1 MIYELRI
8 AFLINNTNIDY
19 IISSKWFLQIN
30 FNSDLKKIF
39 KKVSKI
45 IVLILCILIYRQI
58 NNDEILDIF

>member
-19 IISSKWFLQIN
+19 IIFSKWFLQIN

-45 IVLILCILIYRQI
+45 IVLILCILIYIDR
-58 NNDEILDIF
+58 